1 MITTCG
7 FTPIAPR
14 DAQRMLE
21 SGKAILIDIRE
32 ANEFAREHIRG
43 ARHVPLSGLD
53 RQDFEREHAEGK
65 AAIFQCQSGRR
76 TEMNRERLIALGFAQ
91 AYVIEGGLNA
101 WRAAGLPSHVDRK
114 QPMEL
119 QRQVQITAGSVVLAG
134 VVLSVAVSPWFVVL
148 SAGVGAGL
156 VYTGVS
162 GSCLMGQLLALMPWN
177 RVATA

>member
-1 MITTCG
+1 MTTTCG

-14 DAQRMLE
+14 EAQKLLE

-32 ANEFAREHIRG
+32 AEEFAREHIRG
-43 ARHVPLSGLD
+43 ARHVPLSALD
-53 RQDFEREHAEGK
+53 RHDFDRERADGK

-76 TEMNRERLIALGFAQ
+76 TEMNRDRLIALGFSQ
-91 AYVIEGGLNA
+91 SYVIEGGLNA
-101 WRAAGLPSHVDRK
+101 WRAAGLPSHLDRK

-119 QRQVQITAGSVVLAG
+119 QRQVQITAGSLVLAG
-134 VVLSVAVSPWFVVL
+134 VVLSVAVSPWFTLL
-148 SAGVGAGL
+148 SAGIGAGL

-177 RVATA
+177 RAATA

>member
-1 MITTCG
+1 MTTACG
-7 FTPIAPR
+7 FTSLPPR
-14 DAQRMLE
+14 EAQKLLE

-32 ANEFAREHIRG
+32 AEEFAREHIRG

-53 RQDFEREHAEGK
+53 RHDFDRERADGK

-76 TEMNRERLIALGFAQ
+76 TEMNRERLIALGFQQ

-101 WRAAGLPSHVDRK
+101 WRAAGLPSHVDHK

-119 QRQVQITAGSVVLAG
+119 QRQVQIAAGSLVLTG
-134 VVLSVAVSPWFVVL
+134 VVLGFSVSPLFFLL
-148 SAGVGAGL
+148 SGGVGAGL
-156 VYTGVS
+156 VFAGMS
-162 GSCLMGQLLALMPWN
+162 GSCLMGQILAQMPWN

>member
-1 MITTCG
+1 MTTACG
-7 FTPIAPR
+7 FTSLPPR
-14 DAQRMLE
+14 EAQKLLE

-32 ANEFAREHIRG
+32 AEEFAREHIRG
-43 ARHVPLSGLD
+43 ARHVPLSALD
-53 RQDFEREHAEGK
+53 RHDFDRERADGK

-76 TEMNRERLIALGFAQ
+76 TEMNRERLIALGFQQ

-162 GSCLMGQLLALMPWN
+162 GSCLMGQILALMPWN

>member
-1 MITTCG
+1 MNGTCG
-7 FTPIAPR
+7 FTSLSPIE
-14 DAQRMLE
+14 AQRMLDA
-21 SGKAILIDIRE
+21 GKAILIDIRE

-53 RQDFEREHAEGK
+53 RHDFDRERAEGK

-76 TEMNRERLIALGFAQ
+76 TEMNRDRLLALGFAQ

-101 WRAAGLPSHVDRK
+101 WRSAGLPSHVDRK
-114 QPMEL
+114 QPLEL
-119 QRQVQITAGSVVLAG
+119 QRQVQIAAGSLVLSG
-134 VVLSVAVSPWFVVL
+134 VVLSLAVSPWFILL

-162 GSCLMGQLLALMPWN
+162 GSCLMGQFLSLMPWN
-177 RVATA
+177 RKAAA